1 MKQKYFTI
9 CFHDLFLKYYPK
21 MTIKSQSKDYT
32 IFAEI
37 NSRIRGD
44 NDSNLAAFLSLLF
57 SCSQVVMKKSS
68 NNTFFSVQKEMFCE
82 KINV

>member
-1 MKQKYFTI
+1 
-9 CFHDLFLKYYPK
+9 

-44 NDSNLAAFLSLLF
+44 NDSNLAAFLSLLL
-57 SCSQVVMKKSS
+57 SRSQVVMKKSS
-68 NNTFFSVQKEMFCE
+68 NNTFFLFKKRYCVKESSFE
-82 KINV
+82 WNLVIFSLK